1 MILGITIAHTLL
13 LCTIEKLFK
22 SLLRFVDAE
31 LHILEVDKDDGDRYA
46 SCVGNV
52 AGVEASY
59 SSAGNAVG
67 CSFLLYDHRSATFP
81 MWQNDFTFFLC
92 HSLHRPQADSCH

>member
-22 SLLRFVDAE
+22 SLFRFVDAE

-52 AGVEASY
+52 A
-59 SSAGNAVG
+59 
-67 CSFLLYDHRSATFP
+67 RATFISNVGKVEISIL
-81 MWQNDFTFFLC
+81 Q
-92 HSLHRPQADSCH
+92 

>member
-1 MILGITIAHTLL
+1 MNAPELISEKYWATLTMILGITIAHTLL

-22 SLLRFVDAE
+22 SLLRFIDAE

-52 AGVEASY
+52 AGVEA
-59 SSAGNAVG
+59 
-67 CSFLLYDHRSATFP
+67 FL
-81 MWQNDFTFFLC
+81 
-92 HSLHRPQADSCH
+92 